1 MRKSFEYYY
10 QPAQAIG
17 NLDVEN
23 IGECNI
29 LANPDIEKFYI
40 LTVRTEHG
48 FTKVSKFGPVIPDK
62 NDLQYIVDVF
72 KFELT
77 TFEYS
82 ESRIIK
88 QIDGFLNS
96 HNITQAREID
106 NEELKNY
113 CDINL
118 LNFIIKENN

>member
-29 LANPDIEKFYI
+29 LANPDIEKYYL

-48 FTKVSKFGPVIPDK
+48 FTKVTKFGPVLLGK
-62 NDLQYIVDVF
+62 GLQYLVDNF

-88 QIDGFLNS
+88 QIESFLNS
-96 HNITQAREID
+96 HNITQAREIN
-106 NEELKNY
+106 NEELESY

-118 LNFIIKENN
+118 LNFIVKGD